1 MAVTVS
7 GCLDGET
14 GGIVFDSSDCTEQS
28 EISGCLI
35 RDPEDQYNGMVK
47 VVIDRCIEIAE
58 GAGSFQWFEGSVE
71 NTFYACLDTA
81 TKKFSVLVPNVSCIN
96 YHPSSGSGDR
106 VSGCCWRNP
115 THITKPGCNGS
126 SYTNFPPYGDDT
138 GDGVGDGDWKVP
150 FRYLIKFEGVKNCW
164 WDEHPGSE
172 PYTPLECCSHGACD
186 PTGEDLNGYWILELG
201 FVFYDYVYDSD
212 NESDPGAFNITL
224 HPWTGGGGNSV
235 TAYNLSGCTLG
246 DGLFVALVTDFGGH
260 CVGNLPDEKCC
271 LVAHDVANEL
281 TGCTGNCDLITVCS
295 EGGLASWKPL
305 CYEGDFE

>member
-14 GGIVFDSSDCTEQS
+14 GGIVFDSSDCTEQA

-58 GAGSFQWFEGSVE
+58 GEGSFRWFEGSVE
-71 NTFYACLDTA
+71 NTFYACLDTV

-115 THITKPGCNGS
+115 THDIPMDGCNGA
-126 SYTNFPPYGDDT
+126 SYLNFPPYGDVD
-138 GDGVGDGDWKVP
+138 DDWHIP
-150 FRYLIKFEGVKNCW
+150 FRYLIKFEGVKNCI
-164 WDEHPGSE
+164 WDEHPVE
-172 PYTPLECCSHGACD
+172 PLACCD
-186 PTGEDLNGYWILELG
+186 PDDCYPVGSDLNGYWILELG
-201 FVFYDYVYDSD
+201 FIFYDYVYNSD
-212 NESDPGAFNITL
+212 NEGPPGAAPFNITL
-224 HPWTGGGGNSV
+224 HPNTGGGGQHV
-235 TAYNLSGCTLG
+235 TAYNTSGCTFSN
-246 DGLFVALVTDFGGH
+246 GLFVARIEDYGSH

-271 LVAHDVANEL
+271 LVAHDVPNEL
-281 TGCTGNCDLITVCS
+281 NGCIGNCDLIIACS